1 MAENLDGVFAFLLL
15 DTKNKK
21 VFVGRDTYGVRPSFR
36 LLTQDGFLAVCSEAK
51 GLMDIVHECPYAKVE
66 PFPPGYIESY
76 DLADNGKV
84 SLISRERFHKIGD
97 PPKYLTP
104 APSTEGKD
112 VLENIRN
119 LFQTAVRKR
128 MIGQRRIGC
137 LLSGGLDSS
146 LVASLVCKFVEEEG
160 RGYPVQTFS
169 IGLEGSPDIIAAR
182 KVAEHIGSEHH
193 EFTFETEDFLGAVR
207 KTIQS
212 LESYDITTIRASVPM
227 YLLSQKISKETDS
240 IVIFSG
246 EGADELA
253 QGYIYFHKAPSAEEG
268 DQESRRLLND
278 LYFFDVLRTDR
289 TTAAH
294 GLEVRVPFLDHQLGA
309 YYLSIDPKLRQPTD
323 GVEKSLIRRAF
334 ENTGLLPN
342 EILWRPKEAFSDGV
356 SSTKKSWFKILQE
369 DVELKVTDED
379 LSNAP
384 NVFKHNPPKTK
395 EAYFYRQIFEELYP
409 NQGEWIPYYWMP
421 RWIDGASDPSAR
433 TLGHYKAT

>member
-1 MAENLDGVFAFLLL
+1 MAENLDGVFTFMLL

-21 VFVGRDTYGVRPSFR
+21 VFIGRDTYGVRPAFR

-51 GLMDIVHECPYAKVE
+51 GLMDIVHECPLAKVE
-66 PFPPGYIESY
+66 PFPPGHVESY
-76 DLADNGKV
+76 DLADSGKV
-84 SLISRERFHKIGD
+84 SLISRERYHRIGD

-104 APSTEGKD
+104 APPTEGKD
-112 VLENIRN
+112 IHENIRN
-119 LFQTAVRKR
+119 LFETAVKKR
-128 MIGQRRIGC
+128 MIGERRIGC

-146 LVASLVCKFVEEEG
+146 LVASLVCKFVKEEG

-169 IGLEGSPDIIAAR
+169 IGLEGSPDIVAAR

-193 EFTFETEDFLGAVR
+193 EFTFETEDFLRAVR
-207 KTIQS
+207 PTIKS

-253 QGYIYFHKAPSAEEG
+253 QGYIYFHKAPSAVEA
-268 DQESRRLLND
+268 DKESRRLLND

-294 GLEVRVPFLDHQLGA
+294 GLEVRVPFLDHQFDA
-309 YYLSIDPKLRQPTD
+309 YFLSIDPKLRQPCD
-323 GVEKSLIRRAF
+323 GVEKSLIRKSF

-379 LSNAP
+379 LANASE
-384 NVFKHNPPKTK
+384 VFKHNPPSTK
-395 EAYFYRQIFEELYP
+395 EAYFYRKIFDELYP
-409 NQGEWIPYYWMP
+409 NQGDWIPYYWMP
-421 RWIDGASDPSAR
+421 KWIDGASDPSAR
-433 TLGHYKAT
+433 TLGHYKAA